1 MALDS
6 TDSLYGDKYSVKC
19 IGRCLE
25 HDTVYYDMTPI
36 VLRIREMR
44 EVKGWSQVE
53 LGKRAGVRQ
62 ATISHLES
70 GNAKAVDLTVL
81 EKIAKA
87 LGVAP
92 GYLIVKKGK

>member
-1 MALDS
+1 
-6 TDSLYGDKYSVKC
+6 
-19 IGRCLE
+19 
-25 HDTVYYDMTPI
+25 
-36 VLRIREMR
+36 
-44 EVKGWSQVE
+44 VKGWSQVE

-92 GYLIVKKGK
+92 GYLIVKQGK

>member
-1 MALDS
+1 
-6 TDSLYGDKYSVKC
+6 
-19 IGRCLE
+19 
-25 HDTVYYDMTPI
+25 
-36 VLRIREMR
+36 MR

-70 GNAKAVDLTVL
+70 GNAKAVDLAVL

-92 GYLIVKKGK
+92 GYLIVKKQVDGVVAFRPPRSLPPLQVQHLRMLA

>member
-1 MALDS
+1 
-6 TDSLYGDKYSVKC
+6 
-19 IGRCLE
+19 
-25 HDTVYYDMTPI
+25 MTPI

-81 EKIAKA
+81 EKVAKA

-92 GYLIVKKGK
+92 GYLIVKKGR